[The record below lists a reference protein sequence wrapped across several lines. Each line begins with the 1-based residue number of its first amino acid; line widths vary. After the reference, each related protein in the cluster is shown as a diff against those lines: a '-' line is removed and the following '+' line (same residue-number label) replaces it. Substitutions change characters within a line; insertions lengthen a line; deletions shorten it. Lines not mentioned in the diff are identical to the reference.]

1 MRLAETRRIFCLIDL
16 VIKFFFGL
24 LYNLQNQSIR
34 QTPIFPKDIDI
45 KLKIWY
51 NLCRFLNK
59 GYSNVQEI
67 I

>member
-1 MRLAETRRIFCLIDL
+1 MIVVSDTTPLML
-16 VIKFFFGL
+16 
-24 LYNLQNQSIR
+24 NQSIR